1 MQEYARTIANPVIV
15 RQFRRKQWGSAMA
28 YDQAP
33 VDVPRYRAFISYS
46 HADAP
51 FAAWLHRKLE
61 AWRLP
66 DGTRL
71 APIFIDRAELP
82 AGPDLPAQVRAALER
97 SDNLIVI
104 ASPAARASHWVAQE
118 IALFREHFPD
128 RPVLT
133 ALIDGEPVDAFPA
146 PLTEHAGRVH
156 EPLAADFR
164 KGQDGRRLGLLKIV
178 AGLSGLP
185 LDRLVQRDA
194 QARQRRV
201 MLVTAAALILSLVLA
216 ALLVAAQRARA
227 EAQRQRA
234 EAEGMVE
241 FMLTDL
247 RDRLKGV
254 GRLDI
259 MDAVNER
266 AMERYRKEQDLSDLP
281 ADMLLRRARL
291 LHAMAEDDLSS
302 VSRKER
308 GKAKAAEAL
317 RITHDLLA
325 RAPNSAERLFAHGQ
339 SEYYVGQIAFD
350 ADDGGG
356 TERHWLRYLDIAKR
370 LTALEPSKIE
380 WQREL
385 SYAYGNMCAAY
396 LAKPP
401 RAKRALAHCVSASEM
416 AKTVWDKLRNDINA
430 GTDLANR
437 LAWEADVHK
446 QLGDK
451 EQTLALRQS
460 ENRLTA
466 ELVSRF
472 PGDARALEA
481 QMRSDIGLAR
491 AFASLGDQ
499 AAARRTAVHGLAI
512 AENLRKHDPENRTW
526 KNWKQMLDELSS
538 GTTPQE

>member
-1 MQEYARTIANPVIV
+1 MP
-15 RQFRRKQWGSAMA
+15 
-28 YDQAP
+28 YDQAQ
-33 VDVPRYRAFISYS
+33 VDEPRYRAFISYS

-71 APIFIDRAELP
+71 TPIFIDRAELP

-104 ASPAARASHWVAQE
+104 ASPAARASQWVAQE
-118 IALFREHFPD
+118 IALFREHYPD
-128 RPVLT
+128 RAILT
-133 ALIDGEPVDAFPA
+133 ALIDGDPAEAFPA
-146 PLTEHAGRVH
+146 PLTEHAGRIH

-164 KGQDGRRLGLLKIV
+164 KGQDGRQLALLKIV

-201 MLVTAAALILSLVLA
+201 MMVTAAALILSVVLA

-266 AMERYRKEQDLSDLP
+266 AMDRYRKEQDLSALP

-308 GKAKAAEAL
+308 GKAEAAEAL
-317 RITHDLLA
+317 RITQDLLA
-325 RAPNSAERLFAHGQ
+325 RAPDSPERLFAHAQ
-339 SEYYVGQIAFD
+339 SEYYVGYVAFYAKD
-350 ADDGGG
+350 NGG

-370 LTALEPSKIE
+370 LTAVEPDKLE

-385 SYAYGNMCAAY
+385 GYAHGNMCAAY
-396 LAKPP
+396 LAEPP
-401 RAKRALAHCVSASEM
+401 RPKLAAQHCAVAREKASM
-416 AKTVWDKLRNDINA
+416 VWERRQEDIEA
-430 GTDLANR
+430 GTFLANR
-437 LAWEADVHK
+437 LAWEADAYQ

-451 EQTLALRQS
+451 AQSLALRQRQS
-460 ENRLTA
+460 LLTA
-466 ELVSRF
+466 DLTKRF
-472 PGDARALEA
+472 PGDARALNA
-481 QMRSDIGLAR
+481 QMRAAIGLAK
-491 AFASLGDQ
+491 AHAALGQDS
-499 AAARRTAVHGLAI
+499 AVQQIVADGLSI
-512 AENLRKHDPENRTW
+512 AQQLHRHDPEND
-526 KNWKQMLDELSS
+526 NWHDMKKMLDDLS
-538 GTTPQE
+538 EK